1 MQGNFKSINQ
11 FRNFNATTGSRWFDK
26 SSMKF
31 YSTRL
36 HSALYGNCVFV
47 TSDNTYDKK
56 RKYSVRV
63 AMIDGGVYT
72 YAFVNYDTRYEA
84 HTEAKWLARALESG
98 SMVWNSRKADF
109 VSSTALAVFE

>member
-11 FRNFNATTGSRWFDK
+11 FRNFNATTGSKWFDK

-36 HSALYGNCVFV
+36 HYDIYGGCVFV
-47 TSDNTYDKK
+47 TSDNTYNKE

-109 VSSTALAVFE
+109 VSSTELAVFE